1 MRVCR
6 CSIPSLFSCSKLGKL
21 PICRRWLLI
30 HQTFFH
36 TADDSIDLRI
46 DTILQ
51 PLFFLTDTLARYL
64 GRLFICFFILIIS
77 CAIYIFYTTIF
88 VHLYEEIGTS
98 THQGQHSYWAFFGH
112 VIVGHWL
119 LINIMF
125 NYFQCVRVDPGS
137 SPYFG
142 YANPYDFDK
151 TDRDRMKIYQAMID
165 KNNNNKKKSDAVTIV
180 NVNSNENQLPLTTAS
195 DTSISIPIARPT
207 NVCRK
212 CIFPKPARAHHCSIC
227 AKCILNQD
235 HHCPW
240 INNCVGHLNHRYFFQ
255 FCFFLTLGATYAATL
270 GFNEFQHFLFGQ
282 KEFSYMDLISGQRLD
297 SVSVSPHITDAPTY
311 YTFLFLF
318 IVALTA
324 SVVLFGFTLWHF
336 WLISNA
342 ETTIEFHTNSTE
354 RKRLKKIKEKFVNPY
369 NLGFLLN
376 WKMFLSVNEWHEVF
390 YRNLLPSTHR
400 PLCDGINWPMR
411 PVDQQRAAEPTKSSL
426 IEV

>member
-1 MRVCR
+1 MRICR
-6 CSIPSLFSCSKLGKL
+6 CSFRSFFSCLKFGKL
-21 PICRRWLLI
+21 PFGRRCLLI

-36 TADDSIDLRI
+36 NADDSIDLRI

-51 PLFFLTDTLARYL
+51 PLFVLTDTLARYL

-77 CAIYIFYTTIF
+77 CAIYVFYTTIF
-88 VHLYEEIGTS
+88 VHLYEEIPS
-98 THQGQHSYWAFFGH
+98 TRNSQGQHSIWTFFLH
-112 VIVGHWL
+112 IFVGHWL

-142 YANPYDFDK
+142 YSKPYDFDK
-151 TDRDRMKIYQAMID
+151 TDRDRMKIYQSMID
-165 KNNNNKKKSDAVTIV
+165 KNNNTKKKSDSITIV
-180 NVNSNENQLPLTTAS
+180 DLNVEQISSSS
-195 DTSISIPIARPT
+195 DKTFTIPIVRPS

-212 CIFPKPARAHHCSIC
+212 CIYPKPTRAHHCSIC

-255 FCFFLTLGATYAATL
+255 FCFFLTLGSTYAATF
-270 GFNEFQHFLFGQ
+270 GFTEFQHFLFGR
-282 KEFSYMDLISGQRLD
+282 KEFSYFDLISSQKLN
-297 SVSVSPHITDAPTY
+297 SVEIRAEVSNAPTY
-311 YTFLFLF
+311 FTFLFLF

-324 SVVLFGFTLWHF
+324 SVVLLGFTFWHF
-336 WLISNA
+336 WLISHA
-342 ETTIEFHTNSTE
+342 ETTIDFHTNSVE
-354 RKRLKKIKEKFVNPY
+354 RKRLKKLGEKFVNPY
-369 NLGFLLN
+369 HLGFRLN
-376 WKMFLSVNEWHEVF
+376 WKMFLSVNKWYEIF

-400 PLCDGINWPMR
+400 PFCDGINWPR
-411 PVDQQRAAEPTKSSL
+411 RNFDDENPQKTKSTL